1 MAKKQAPWMNSLFR
15 KNNVR
20 QAIKNIVE
28 DVRYNIQYNHAPKE
42 NPDPETVRRVINSC
56 IVNGHVGSRYIT
68 NMIEG
73 RIDDLKLLKTML
85 NIKGS
90 QLSIKFDGRMYR
102 PGSIRPGLT
111 DRTLKTVENKISNAE
126 SMLDTCLP
134 RTVLVV
140 PKNSDKSS
148 SAYRKFITKPY
159 LNEVIIGAVCH
170 SLNKESMILESVRE
184 GRAEAQFFGA
194 GMVSSNTYPEQQHFR
209 HYITEYESFL
219 NCVDS
224 LPDYGYMMY
233 FDISK
238 FFDSIRIETLVDML
252 VSNIRYNYNPALKS
266 RLKQFLIG
274 CFYFD
279 MKDIRSGEEVSQ
291 YRSGL
296 TIETHYQH
304 LLANL
309 YIREIMK
316 EVVGEIDQMTQSCQ
330 VINYIDDF
338 YIRSNNA
345 AEVAA
350 IFEVIKRV
358 FASYGLSIADNKT
371 SEVMEVAVVKQNI
384 KKLVRLPASSY
395 FEMINRV
402 MAIQTAEDAD
412 SEDFSPYES
421 LAASTG
427 MHAEDLARVRDSDG
441 AEEWHNLFTNKTD
454 LTALQKSIRSGII
467 TKHGLAKCLEGIPA
481 GVGHRMMRIGLDE
494 YITNHGVDRA
504 DVPPVLYSLA
514 SSESYYAHVMK
525 KGNLEAE
532 LEASRKR
539 GQSRSNRYYA
549 SMSSGSLKMKAAKAR
564 LYINDLQYW
573 INNRENYLMA
583 TDPDDYLQKLHGMIE
598 GLALKDDPEHGILEV
613 LQQFYL
619 TELDGNEENTELF
632 VKMLDAL
639 REIVVTKYP
648 AKISFVAGVIR
659 RFWSH
664 MPERYAYRIMPYKA
678 DETERCFKVLSES
691 TNEQEINEAYLAYR
705 FYRYPIIP

>member
-20 QAIKNIVE
+20 QAIKNIVA
-28 DVRYNIQYNHAPKE
+28 DVRYNVQYNHAPKE
-42 NPDPETVRRVINSC
+42 SPDPETVRRVINSC

-68 NMIEG
+68 NKIEG
-73 RIDDLKLLKTML
+73 RIDDLKLLKSML
-85 NIKGS
+85 GIKGS
-90 QLSIKFDGRMYR
+90 QLSIKFDGRMYQ
-102 PGSIRPGLT
+102 PGSIRPGLA
-111 DRTLKTVENKISNAE
+111 DRTTKSVDNKISNAE

-148 SAYRKFITKPY
+148 TAYRKFITKPY

-170 SLNKESMILESVRE
+170 SLNKESMTLEPVRA
-184 GRAEAQFFGA
+184 GRTEARFFGA
-194 GMVSSNTYPEQQHFR
+194 GMISSNTYPEQQHFR

-219 NCVDS
+219 KCVDS
-224 LPDYGYMMY
+224 LPNYGYMMY

-238 FFDSIRIETLVDML
+238 FFESIRIETLVDML
-252 VSNIRYNYNPALKS
+252 VSNIRYNFNPALKS

-316 EVVGEIDQMTQSCQ
+316 EVVSEIDQLTQNCQ
-330 VINYIDDF
+330 IVNYIDDF

-350 IFEVIKRV
+350 IFDVIKRT
-358 FASYGLSIADNKT
+358 FASYGLSIAENKT
-371 SEVMEVAVVKQNI
+371 SEVMDVEHVKQNM

-402 MAIQTAEDAD
+402 MAIPAEAGED
-412 SEDFSPYES
+412 SEDFSPYEA
-421 LAASTG
+421 LAESVG
-427 MHAEDLARVRDSDG
+427 IHAEDLARIRDSDG
-441 AEEWHNLFTNKTD
+441 AEKWHNLFNNKTD
-454 LTALQKSIRSGII
+454 LIALQKAIRSGII
-467 TKHGLAKCLEGIPA
+467 TRHGLSNCLEGLPA
-481 GVGHRMMRIGLDE
+481 GVGCRLMRIGLDDYITDHHVERSDVPQVLYGLAASESFYE
-494 YITNHGVDRA
+494 YIMKGGKLEDE
-504 DVPPVLYSLA
+504 LA
-514 SSESYYAHVMK
+514 ASRR
-525 KGNLEAE
+525 KGNA
-532 LEASRKR
+532 
-539 GQSRSNRYYA
+539 RSDRYYVSA
-549 SMSSGSLKMKAAKAR
+549 SNGSLKMKATKAR

-583 TDPDDYLQKLHGMIE
+583 PNPAAYLEKIHNMLEELG
-598 GLALKDDPEHGILEV
+598 LKDEPEHGILEV

-619 TELDGNEENTELF
+619 TELDGNEEHTVMF
-632 VKMLDAL
+632 VKMLDVL
-639 REIVVTKYP
+639 RDIVVTKYP

-659 RFWSH
+659 RFWSYF
-664 MPERYAYRIMPYKA
+664 PEEYKFRMIPYNSE
-678 DETERCFKVLSES
+678 ETERCFKVLSES
-691 TNEQEINEAYLAYR
+691 TDEKEINEAYLAYR
-705 FYRYPIIP
+705 FFRYPIIP